1 MDDDYSEEE
10 TVSKIENPEIKISN
24 KIIGCNIQ
32 KYFKGTAKYNPSIN
46 NNLIQEIII
55 KEQKIN
61 QRIFYKDNNKNIG
74 YIEVFQNPSL
84 SYAHQISEN
93 ISLLFENDSKENTRI
108 NADKCFGFRYYDIN
122 KNYCTLL
129 KSDDS
134 DEDNYYFL
142 EKNKEE
148 NNNFYDEKLDCFKI
162 IFYSIFNRY
171 KKKSNNDFDFQ
182 LISEMPIYEI
192 LGFSYSI
199 QFKSTDKYI
208 FHKIYSINVLSDKD
222 FTSHIKKIND
232 KTKLNIMPI
241 LFGGHI
247 SLLFFIDYNGKR
259 IFRLSDPS
267 HIHCKYNEN
276 NISLNPFIFDKEMRK
291 HFFVVPKEKI

>member
-61 QRIFYKDNNKNIG
+61 QRIFYKDDNKNIG

-148 NNNFYDEKLDCFKI
+148 NNNFYD
-162 IFYSIFNRY
+162 
-171 KKKSNNDFDFQ
+171 
-182 LISEMPIYEI
+182 
-192 LGFSYSI
+192 
-199 QFKSTDKYI
+199 
-208 FHKIYSINVLSDKD
+208 
-222 FTSHIKKIND
+222 
-232 KTKLNIMPI
+232 
-241 LFGGHI
+241 
-247 SLLFFIDYNGKR
+247 
-259 IFRLSDPS
+259 
-267 HIHCKYNEN
+267 
-276 NISLNPFIFDKEMRK
+276 
-291 HFFVVPKEKI
+291 